1 MQFSCIAWL
10 TWRASSCPSDLLP
23 AGQLLRIT
31 ADTLPPHLAPIPINA
46 GPRACPGGPLISG
59 LLPLM
64 QSKLVGCPRFQPQRG
79 HESSGRHNDTNWSGA
94 ETAYFVKTVGKL
106 LV

>member
-1 MQFSCIAWL
+1 M
-10 TWRASSCPSDLLP
+10 
-23 AGQLLRIT
+23 
-31 ADTLPPHLAPIPINA
+31 A
-46 GPRACPGGPLISG
+46 GPRACPGGPLITG

-64 QSKLVGCPRFQPQRG
+64 QSKLVGCPRFHPQRG

-94 ETAYFVKTVGKL
+94 ETAYFAKTVGKL